1 MDKYAPRH
9 EHKKHVRLELKSGSG
24 ILTSIEQSDIMHYVC
39 NTSPRHAMSSAKT
52 AVLPP
57 VRVTADARRA
67 VEEVLYEGESLSA
80 FIEQSIE
87 LNVARRRA
95 QDAFIARGLAS
106 RDDAKASRIYYD
118 AESVMTDLDDIL
130 KQARD
135 NHRQ

>member
-1 MDKYAPRH
+1 
-9 EHKKHVRLELKSGSG
+9 
-24 ILTSIEQSDIMHYVC
+24 
-39 NTSPRHAMSSAKT
+39 MSSAKT
-52 AVLPP
+52 AVFPA
-57 VRVTADARRA
+57 VRVTVDARRA

-106 RDDAKASRIYYD
+106 RDDAKASGVYYD
-118 AESVMTDLDDIL
+118 AESVMNELDDIL

-135 NHRQ
+135 NHHQ